1 MATATNRC
9 KKTEQETETMSDRHT
24 TLPASGRSYQEILDQ
39 MRAYSG
45 LDPDYKK
52 GRTWSLVYYLGEEY
66 TRFLEQAH
74 NMFFSANG
82 LNPMAFQSLKRFEHE
97 VVRMTAN
104 LLNGDDHV
112 CGVMTSGGTESCLLA
127 VKTCRDMAR
136 SRRPWIRR
144 PEMILPDSA
153 HVAWEKA
160 AGYFGVK
167 AVHAPLDRD
176 YRVDVEAVASMAN
189 RKTIMLLGSAPQY
202 PHGVVDPIEALG
214 EIALAKKIPLHVDAC
229 VGGYL
234 LPFVERLGHPV
245 PPFDFRVPGVTS
257 ISADTHKYG
266 YAAKGASTI
275 LYRSMDYL
283 KHQFFVFENWPGGV
297 FASPALLGTR
307 PGGSIAAA
315 WAALQAMGQEGYL
328 DNARRIMETTRLLKE
343 GVSAIDGLRI
353 LGDPPMSLFA
363 FASTDPRVAIFAVGD
378 RMEARGWHLDRQQ
391 RPECLHAMVTP
402 LHAQVVDGYLEDLRA
417 SVAEVRENPDLAEQG
432 SAAMYGMIANVPLRG
447 VIRKNVMKM
456 MMDMYGPQGR
466 IPDLA
471 EAAGKV
477 NTEDAGVAR
486 PAKTDLAMRLGR
498 WFLRARRRRRGGRE

>member
-1 MATATNRC
+1 MISS
-9 KKTEQETETMSDRHT
+9 KMK
-24 TLPASGRSYQEILDQ
+24 LPATGRPYREILEQ
-39 MRAYSG
+39 MKSYSG
-45 LDPDYKK
+45 GDPDYKK

-66 TRFLEQAH
+66 TRFLEEAH
-74 NMFFSANG
+74 NLFFSANG

-97 VVRMTAN
+97 VVHMTAD
-104 LLNGDDHV
+104 LLNGDEQT

-127 VKTCRDMAR
+127 VKTCRDLAR
-136 SRRPWIRR
+136 ARRPWIRR
-144 PEMILPDSA
+144 PEMILPESA

-167 AVHAPLDRD
+167 AVHAPLGRD
-176 YRVDVEAVASMAN
+176 YRVDAEAVAKRVN
-189 RKTIMLLGSAPQY
+189 RKTILLLGSAPQY

-214 EIALAKKIPLHVDAC
+214 EIAVAKKIPLHVDAC

-275 LYRSMDYL
+275 LYRSMDIF

-328 DNARRIMETTRLLKE
+328 DQARQIMETTRRLKK
-343 GVSAIDGLRI
+343 GIAAIDGLRI

-363 FASTDPRVAIFAVGD
+363 FESTDPQVAIFAVGD
-378 RMEARGWHLDRQQ
+378 RMEVRGWHLDRQQ

-402 LHAQVVDGYLEDLRA
+402 LHAEVVDNYLEDLRT
-417 SVAEVRENPDLAEQG
+417 SVAEVRKNPDLAEQG
-432 SAAMYGMIANVPLRG
+432 SAALYGMIANVPMRG
-447 VIRKNVMKM
+447 IIRNNVMKM
-456 MMDMYGPQGR
+456 MMEMYGPEGR
-466 IPDLA
+466 LPDLAAAAAKVDPEAADASSQESPDLA
-471 EAAGKV
+471 E
-477 NTEDAGVAR
+477 
-486 PAKTDLAMRLGR
+486 RLGR
-498 WFLRARRRRRGGRE
+498 LYLKARRRLQSRPKR